1 MAGSFTG
8 PDGDLENLYITD
20 YAILDR
26 YVGAGSLWTWG
37 RNQYGQLGDNTITN
51 KSSPIQTIS
60 GGTNWTLISTTNGT
74 TCHAIKS
81 DGTLWGWGDGRIGGM
96 GNNTVI
102 KYSSPVQTVSG
113 GTNWKQVESFSSQA
127 AIKTDGSLW
136 TWGYGNPGTI
146 GDGASTSRSSPVQ
159 TTFATNNWKQ
169 VSVTGGGGGNVLA
182 VKTDG
187 TLWGWGY
194 NSYGSLGIGSINASG
209 VNPVNS
215 PVQIGA
221 NTNWRK
227 ASIGWSIGSGI
238 KTDGTL
244 WIWGYNNYGQLAQG
258 TTTNNR
264 SSPIQVGTN
273 VNWKEVSAGT
283 KDCFAIKTD
292 GTLWVWGRNNYG
304 QLGTNDTTHR
314 SSPVQTVA
322 GGTNW
327 KQVSNYSGGV
337 AAIKTD
343 GTLWTWGFNLF
354 GQLGTNDRTDRS
366 SPVQTVSGGTNWKSV
381 AAGFTVS
388 AIYFYDSTNQYP
400 SA

>member
-1 MAGSFTG
+1 MAGNYSFRG
-8 PDGDLENLYITD
+8 EDFDNVFLQD
-20 YAILDR
+20 YAVLDKTI
-26 YVGAGSLWTWG
+26 GAGSLWTWG

-81 DGTLWGWGDGRIGGM
+81 DGTLWGWGDGRVGGM
-96 GNNTVI
+96 GNNTAI

-113 GTNWKQVESFSSQA
+113 GTNWRQVESFSSQA
-127 AIKTDGSLW
+127 AIKTDGTLW
-136 TWGYGNPGTI
+136 CWGYGLPGTV
-146 GDGASTSRSSPVQ
+146 GDSGVTNRSSPVQ
-159 TTFATNNWKQ
+159 TTYATNNWKQ

-187 TLWGWGY
+187 TLWAWGY
-194 NSYGSLGIGSINASG
+194 NSYGNLGLGDIA
-209 VNPVNS
+209 VRNS
-215 PVQIGA
+215 PTQIGA

-227 ASIGWSIGSGI
+227 ASIGFSIGSGI

-244 WIWGYNNYGQLAQG
+244 WIWGHNDYGQLAQG

-273 VNWKEVSAGT
+273 VNWKEVSAGN

-292 GTLWVWGRNNYG
+292 GTLWAWGRNTDG

-314 SSPVQTVA
+314 SSPVQTVS

-327 KQVSNYSGGV
+327 KQVSNYSGCT

-343 GTLWTWGFNLF
+343 GTLWLWGFNLF
-354 GQLGTNDRTDRS
+354 GQLGTNDTTNRS
-366 SPVQTVSGGTNWKSV
+366 SPVQTVAGGTNWKSV

-388 AIYFYDSTNQYP
+388 AIYFFDSLDSYP